1 MYLTNGFNTNW
12 PTWYYVLDNDDVDT
26 INATVDSIHIDS
38 FTIRATNGVDVV
50 SQQIDINI
58 FEDVG
63 LPFDENT
70 LLGQLQ
76 DELPVDEGGYLTR
89 FDYTSVSVDDLNN
102 FDPFITFVE
111 IV

>member
-1 MYLTNGFNTNW
+1 MNLSDGFSNNW

-26 INATVDSIHIDS
+26 INATADSTHVDS
-38 FTIRATNGVDVV
+38 FTIKATNGVDVV
-50 SQQIDINI
+50 SQQIEIDI
-58 FEDVG
+58 FEDAG
-63 LPFDENT
+63 LPFY
-70 LLGQLQ
+70 LGTMLNIAI
-76 DELPVDEGGYLTR
+76 PVDVNVFD